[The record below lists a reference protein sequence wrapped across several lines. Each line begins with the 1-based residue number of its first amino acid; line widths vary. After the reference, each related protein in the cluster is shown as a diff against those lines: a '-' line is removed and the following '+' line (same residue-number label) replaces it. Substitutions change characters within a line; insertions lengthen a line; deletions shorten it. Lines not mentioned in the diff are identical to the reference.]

1 MRFAILA
8 LLTAAPALFGASL
21 FNLPTSALP
30 SSSGWTYFGSN
41 PEPNFWNT
49 VPGGIE
55 MNTMGGG
62 NGKMGYY
69 LLPGSVVPGVVEVL
83 WRMRV
88 LESQGSYGFYVQVDT
103 GSNAYLMQFSTTTI
117 SSIGTA
123 STLPFDT
130 SSAFHDY
137 RFVVDTVAG
146 TGNLYIDGSLT
157 SNYTGGQ
164 FGSIDGNS
172 ILFGDGTSAGNAHV
186 LLGEA
191 PEPSAFVLTTLGLFA
206 LAARPWR
213 RSNVSNRS
221 SGAGKW
227 SCSNTSM

>member
-1 MRFAILA
+1 MRITILT
-8 LLTAAPALFGASL
+8 LLTAAPSL
-21 FNLPTSALP
+21 LGTSIFTLPTAALP
-30 SSSGWTYFGSN
+30 SSVGWTYLGTS

-49 VPGGIE
+49 APGGIE
-55 MNTMGGG
+55 MNTMGGA
-62 NGKMGYY
+62 NAKMGYY

-88 LESQGSYGFYVQVDT
+88 LESQGNYGFYVQVDT

-117 SSIGTA
+117 SSLGTA
-123 STLPFDT
+123 STLVFDT
-130 SSAFHDY
+130 SSVFHDY

-164 FGSIDGNS
+164 FSSIDGDS
-172 ILFGDGTSAGNAHV
+172 ILFGDGTSFGNAHV
-186 LLGEA
+186 LLGEV
-191 PEPSAFVLTTLGLFA
+191 PEPSAFALTALGLLA

-213 RSNVSNRS
+213 KTKPGVGGPPAC
-221 SGAGKW
+221 SG
-227 SCSNTSM
+227 S